1 MKSQCT
7 SLLLTISLRI
17 SRGNIRRT
25 NGRRRV
31 TAVNCRARRGG
42 GSSSFLPDP
51 RVLQEGSRDLIKA
64 RRRVERRV
72 ATSCK
77 LELTRWPPNPPPP
90 PSAALPSYL
99 VFYLRHWNESSR
111 LSFSAPFERI
121 SLENSWERCTRLERR
136 SCSAERVRQSSSGY
150 SDFQLQ
156 KFPSRAPCLIATFV
170 NLVTTWRHFQV
181 SETFD

>member
-1 MKSQCT
+1 MKDDVLPQW
-7 SLLLTISLRI
+7 I
-17 SRGNIRRT
+17 
-25 NGRRRV
+25 V
-31 TAVNCRARRGG
+31 RARRGG
-42 GSSSFLPDP
+42 GSSSFLPGP
-51 RVLQEGSRDLIKA
+51 RVLREGSRDLIKA

-77 LELTRWPPNPPPP
+77 LELTRWLPSPPLPPP
-90 PSAALPSYL
+90 ALFSYL
-99 VFYLRHWNESSR
+99 VFCLRHWNESSR

-150 SDFQLQ
+150 SDFQRQ
-156 KFPSRAPCLIATFV
+156 KFPSRGPCLIATFV